1 MKGRIKWVLPVC
13 ILALFTGCGAENKV
27 EESVERMG
35 RADTG
40 LEESHDFLLSGNRAC
55 HSINSDFVIICHV
68 LRKME
73 KGTNWIAWRQ
83 L

>member
-1 MKGRIKWVLPVC
+1 M
-13 ILALFTGCGAENKV
+13 
-27 EESVERMG
+27 ERMG

-55 HSINSDFVIICHV
+55 HSINSGFVIICHV